1 MKYDKVFMGSYNL
14 HLINTDKFKTV
25 TVEVDFRNKLENDTT
40 IRNLLKMVL
49 LDSNKNFKTERELV
63 KETENL
69 YDLKLVSS
77 NNRIGTN
84 TNMTFKIRFLEESY
98 TEKSMNEESILLLF
112 DIIFNPNITNNSFD
126 EKIVNKCKEKLKKS
140 IISIKDNKLK
150 YALLKLFETTKDM
163 PYSRNGYGD
172 ILELEKIDG
181 KILYDYYKK
190 MLKNDIVDVFVVG
203 NIDNDK
209 IKELFREKFKI
220 ETFKKTNN
228 GILVNELDKRKRINK
243 VQVFDEVNQ
252 TQLTYLCSLHNLTD
266 FERSYV
272 IKVYNEIL
280 GGGSNSLLFSN
291 VREKNSLAYYINSA
305 VKSYDNIMFI
315 YSGISSENI
324 NKATKLIKNTL
335 KQIEKGNF
343 STELLNS
350 SKETIISGIIAS
362 MDNPTGIINT
372 YFAHE
377 LVGSELFEERIEKFN
392 SITKEDI
399 INVSKKI
406 SLHTMLTL
414 QKGENNEDN

>member
-112 DIIFNPNITNNSFD
+112 DIIFNPNITNDSFD

-190 MLKNDIVDVFVVG
+190 MLKNDMVDVFVVG

-305 VKSYDNIMFI
+305 DYNHIQLAHEGQSLHVHLYL
-315 YSGISSENI
+315 SGRY
-324 NKATKLIKNTL
+324 
-335 KQIEKGNF
+335 
-343 STELLNS
+343 
-350 SKETIISGIIAS
+350 ISG
-362 MDNPTGIINT
+362 N
-372 YFAHE
+372 
-377 LVGSELFEERIEKFN
+377 LLF
-392 SITKEDI
+392 
-399 INVSKKI
+399 
-406 SLHTMLTL
+406 L
-414 QKGENNEDN
+414 

>member
-1 MKYDKVFMGSYNL
+1 MKKNL
-14 HLINTDKFKTV
+14 IA
-25 TVEVDFRNKLENDTT
+25 
-40 IRNLLKMVL
+40 KM
-49 LDSNKNFKTERELV
+49 
-63 KETENL
+63 
-69 YDLKLVSS
+69 
-77 NNRIGTN
+77 
-84 TNMTFKIRFLEESY
+84 LEEAKTDINVRNRLVEEYMHVIDKILISDDEDARAFLNLSLVEIIDKYLETNQKIPLSQYINRNIKICYKNYLNKKYPSY
-98 TEKSMNEESILLLF
+98 DYCLSSEYEHDDIVLNSEISSIL
-112 DIIFNPNITNNSFD
+112 N
-126 EKIVNKCKEKLKKS
+126 
-140 IISIKDNKLK
+140 
-150 YALLKLFETTKDM
+150 
-163 PYSRNGYGD
+163 
-172 ILELEKIDG
+172 
-181 KILYDYYKK
+181 
-190 MLKNDIVDVFVVG
+190 
-203 NIDNDK
+203 
-209 IKELFREKFKI
+209 
-220 ETFKKTNN
+220 
-228 GILVNELDKRKRINK
+228 
-243 VQVFDEVNQ
+243 
-252 TQLTYLCSLHNLTD
+252 NLTD

-350 SKETIISGIIAS
+350 SKETITSGIIAS